1 MRTSYRVFILAVLV
15 ALLIAPLWFDKP
27 FELAPSIAQRFE
39 ALLVPTA
46 TAAVLAAPAVVR
58 DATSAPQP
66 QFDAAKLV
74 MVGTV
79 LFGLAAVVRKAI

>member
-27 FELAPSIAQRFE
+27 FEIAPSIAQRFE
-39 ALLVPTA
+39 SLLVPTA
-46 TAAVLAAPAVVR
+46 TAAVLAAPAVMF

-66 QFDAAKLV
+66 GFDAAKLV
-74 MVGTV
+74 MVGTM

>member
-15 ALLIAPLWFDKP
+15 ALLVTPLWFETSVEP
-27 FELAPSIAQRFE
+27 TPSIAQRFE

-46 TAAVLAAPAVVR
+46 TAAVIAAPAVVFE
-58 DATSAPQP
+58 ASSTPQP

-74 MVGTV
+74 MVGTM
-79 LFGLAAVVRKAI
+79 LFGLAAVVRKTI